1 MSRRGG
7 DFVKKYEVMFIAKPL
22 EEAEVTPIV
31 EFISNLLTKNGA
43 KIEKVDLWGKRRLA
57 YPVKKQNDGYYVL
70 INFEIEPDAIF
81 EIDRVIKIREE
92 ILRHLI
98 VKIVL
103 PKQVRQSQC
112 LPWPAHVRTFLQ
124 EARNNAN

>member
-1 MSRRGG
+1 M
-7 DFVKKYEVMFIAKPL
+7 KKYEVMFIAIPL

-43 KIEKVDLWGKRRLA
+43 KIEKVDLWGKRHLA

-98 VKIVL
+98 VKIG
-103 PKQVRQSQC
+103 
-112 LPWPAHVRTFLQ
+112 
-124 EARNNAN
+124 E

>member
-1 MSRRGG
+1 M
-7 DFVKKYEVMFIAKPL
+7 KKYEVMFIAKPL
-22 EEAEVTPIV
+22 EEAEVTSIV

-43 KIEKVDLWGKRRLA
+43 KIEKVDLWGKRHLA

-98 VKIVL
+98 VKIG
-103 PKQVRQSQC
+103 
-112 LPWPAHVRTFLQ
+112 
-124 EARNNAN
+124 E